1 MATGAGTAAA
11 AAKNPTKTLAT
22 LLLLVLL
29 LADLPLCASQPPLH
43 SQPLPATQSPAA
55 PLPPPQ
61 PRGPRAQAGG
71 AARLRRIALGVLL
84 GSLAGFILSLAFL
97 YAIRVAVLHAGN
109 APAVARGPVSF
120 TPQISPKSLQC
131 ALPSARPLARGPRG
145 TYHKLDL
152 DGDLTVAVKV
162 LDLAAAA
169 GASPSPSPS
178 PSRPASGSKSDMRRV
193 QRQLELLA
201 RVRHLNVMSLKA
213 YVRDADRLSLVYDFV
228 PGGSLEDVMKRVR
241 SQQVSLSWDT
251 RNRIAAGVAKGLR
264 HLHFECNPRILHCN
278 LKPSNVMLEEGF
290 EPVLADCGV
299 ARLLDSGSPDP
310 ESSGS
315 LYAAPECYQSSRYTD
330 KCDVYAFGMILGVL
344 LTGKDPADPFFSGES
359 GRGSL
364 ARWLRHMQHSGDTKE
379 ALDSSIVGEEVD
391 EEEMVMAV
399 RVAIVCLSELP
410 ADRPSSDELVAMLAQ
425 LHSF

>member
-1 MATGAGTAAA
+1 MARGARTAAVT
-11 AAKNPTKTLAT
+11 KNPAKTLAAT
-22 LLLLVLL
+22 LLLLAL
-29 LADLPLCASQPPLH
+29 LAVVLPLCASQPPLH

-61 PRGPRAQAGG
+61 PRVPHAQAGG

-84 GSLAGFILSLAFL
+84 GSLAGFLLSLAFL

-109 APAVARGPVSF
+109 TPAVARGPVSF

-152 DGDLTVAVKV
+152 DGDLTVAVKM
-162 LDLAAAA
+162 LDLAAASRA
-169 GASPSPSPS
+169 EASPS
-178 PSRPASGSKSDMRRV
+178 PSRPASGSRSDMRRV

-299 ARLLDSGSPDP
+299 ARLIDLGSPDP

-330 KCDVYAFGMILGVL
+330 KCDIYAFGMILGVL
-344 LTGKDPADPFFSGES
+344 LTGKDPADPFFTGES

>member
-1 MATGAGTAAA
+1 MAPGAGIAAVT
-11 AAKNPTKTLAT
+11 KNPTKTLAAI
-22 LLLLVLL
+22 VLL
-29 LADLPLCASQPPLH
+29 LAVLVPLCASQPPLH

-61 PRGPRAQAGG
+61 PRVPHTHAGG

-84 GSLAGFILSLAFL
+84 GSLAGFLLSLAFL
-97 YAIRVAVLHAGN
+97 YAIRVAVLHAGD

-162 LDLAAAA
+162 LDLAAASRA
-169 GASPSPSPS
+169 EASPS

-241 SQQVSLSWDT
+241 SQQVSLNWDT

-299 ARLLDSGSPDP
+299 ARLIDSGSPDP
-310 ESSGS
+310 ELSGS
-315 LYAAPECYQSSRYTD
+315 LYAAPECYQSSR
-330 KCDVYAFGMILGVL
+330 
-344 LTGKDPADPFFSGES
+344 
-359 GRGSL
+359 
-364 ARWLRHMQHSGDTKE
+364 
-379 ALDSSIVGEEVD
+379 
-391 EEEMVMAV
+391 
-399 RVAIVCLSELP
+399 
-410 ADRPSSDELVAMLAQ
+410 
-425 LHSF
+425 

>member
-1 MATGAGTAAA
+1 MAPGAGIAAVT
-11 AAKNPTKTLAT
+11 KNPTKTLAAI
-22 LLLLVLL
+22 VLL
-29 LADLPLCASQPPLH
+29 LAVLVPLCASQPPLH

-61 PRGPRAQAGG
+61 PRVPHTHAGG

-84 GSLAGFILSLAFL
+84 GSLAGFLLSLAFL
-97 YAIRVAVLHAGN
+97 YAIRVAVLHAGD

-162 LDLAAAA
+162 LDLAAASRA
-169 GASPSPSPS
+169 EASPS

-201 RVRHLNVMSLKA
+201 RVRHLNVMGLKA

-241 SQQVSLSWDT
+241 SQQVSLNWDT

-299 ARLLDSGSPDP
+299 ARLIDSGSPDP
-310 ESSGS
+310 ELSGS

-344 LTGKDPADPFFSGES
+344 LTGKDPSDPFFSGES